1 MIVRRALAI
10 LAALFVQTSLAAACS
25 CPRPS
30 LEDLIES
37 PRDIAVF
44 TARVVSVLT
53 PEKGKPTVTRFQVG
67 EIIRGE
73 PPRVIEMTG
82 VTPEDNACGVDFRPG
97 ETRTLAAYRK
107 ELRHPVNQDVLG
119 TVVRWCREVTGLG

>member
-1 MIVRRALAI
+1 MTMRIVAI
-10 LAALFVQTSLAAACS
+10 LAAFLAQTSLAAACS
-25 CPRPS
+25 CARPT

-37 PRDIAVF
+37 ERDLAVF

-53 PEKGKPTVTRFQVG
+53 PETGKPSVTRLQVG

-73 PPRVIEMTG
+73 PPRIIEMTG

-97 ETRTLAAYRK
+97 EVRTLAAYRK
-107 ELRHPVNQDVLG
+107 DG
-119 TVVRWCREVTGLG
+119 RWVTDLCHMPRL

>member
-1 MIVRRALAI
+1 MRRAFAT
-10 LAALFVQTSLAAACS
+10 LAALLVQTSLAAACS
-25 CPRPS
+25 CARPT

-37 PRDIAVF
+37 QRDIAVF

-53 PEKGKPTVTRFQVG
+53 PEKSKPTVTRLQVG

-73 PPRVIEMTG
+73 APRVIEMIG
-82 VTPEDNACGVDFRPG
+82 VTPEDTACGVDFRPG

-107 ELRHPVNQDVLG
+107 DG
-119 TVVRWCREVTGLG
+119 RWFTDMCHIPRL